1 MLEYF
6 SSLCSDQV
14 LLFLINQNCSQSFS
28 FMPDCLFVFSD
39 IIWPPGCFIRN
50 MLLKGQF
57 ETLFVWTIENLAVPL
72 VAFSAQTQQLWGRRK
87 LFWHYKGGILLLL
100 WRFTGKIRQC
110 AVLPLLQFPSTLF
123 ISPPPFPFWLLFH
136 ILFQPK
142 QGFYFTPS
150 PSPLFCCCFDLQL
163 QLWAL
168 TPNWQPK
175 LTQLQLLRCP

>member
-1 MLEYF
+1 
-6 SSLCSDQV
+6 
-14 LLFLINQNCSQSFS
+14 
-28 FMPDCLFVFSD
+28 
-39 IIWPPGCFIRN
+39 

-57 ETLFVWTIENLAVPL
+57 ETFLFVWTIENLAVPL

-87 LFWHYKGGILLLL
+87 LFWHYKAGILLLL

-142 QGFYFTPS
+142 QGFYLSPS
-150 PSPLFCCCFDLQL
+150 PSPFFCCCFRPP
-163 QLWAL
+163 APTVSTETEL
-168 TPNWQPK
+168 T
-175 LTQLQLLRCP
+175 TQADSATASQVSLNYAPSSRSQ